1 MIWHKQLLLEQWK
14 SWKFVCNANFGAFSG
29 ATLFPVR
36 ASKFANK
43 RIQNFH
49 NATCPPPPFGLFCF
63 STFALNWNRCLKNG
77 LKKPGPLGKATTVR
91 AICTMLMNQTHA
103 YGSSKLETLPKSMA
117 VSWLIQ
123 HAHAF
128 KVTVVSIFKK
138 VRFSAPTTLRP
149 QSQCWI
155 LTRKG
160 DLFYGGNR

>member
-1 MIWHKQLLLEQWK
+1 MQILVLFLVQLYSQFEH
-14 SWKFVCNANFGAFSG
+14 
-29 ATLFPVR
+29 
-36 ASKFANK
+36 
-43 RIQNFH
+43 QNLQINGFKISII
-49 NATCPPPPFGLFCF
+49 PLVPPPFGLFCF